1 MRKIL
6 IPVDGSPQSD
16 AAVRAVVAQA
26 RREPIAAIHLLNV
39 QPVLGRY
46 ITRFVDR
53 AAVRGFL
60 RDESDRCLAGARR
73 ILDNAGLRYQLHF
86 RIGRTAPAIADT
98 AEALGV
104 DEIVMSAEGGG
115 LVGNL
120 RMWLLV
126 TAVRRQANLPVLVV
140 MGSERE
146 PRIDLPIDR
155 WGSTVPR

>member
-6 IPVDGSPQSD
+6 IPVDGAPQSET
-16 AAVRAVVAQA
+16 AVRAVVAQA

-39 QPVLGRY
+39 QPRMGRY
-46 ITRFVDR
+46 VTRFVDR
-53 AAVRGFL
+53 AAVQSFL
-60 RDESDRCLAGARR
+60 REEAERCLAGARR
-73 ILDNAGLRYQLHF
+73 ILDNAGLRYEVHV
-86 RIGRTAPAIADT
+86 RRGRTAAAIAET

-115 LVGNL
+115 LVGNF

-126 TAVRRQANLPVLVV
+126 NAVRRRAKLPVLVV

-146 PRIDLPIDR
+146 RGLELPIDR
-155 WGSTVPR
+155 WGSVPR

>member
-6 IPVDGSPQSD
+6 IPVDGSPQSE

-39 QPVLGRY
+39 QPLMSRY
-46 ITRFVDR
+46 VTRFVDR

-60 RDESDRCLAGARR
+60 REEAERCLAGARR
-73 ILDNAGLRYQLHF
+73 ILDNAGLRHHVHF
-86 RIGRTAPAIADT
+86 RVGRAALAIADT

-115 LVGNL
+115 LLGNL

-126 TAVRRQANLPVLVV
+126 NAVRRHAKLPVLVV
-140 MGSERE
+140 MGAERE
-146 PRIDLPIDR
+146 RGLEIPIDR
-155 WGSTVPR
+155 WGSVPR